1 MIVPFPLIDLQTG
14 LFETSLAPHEQVG
27 FELGWDYA
35 HHRLAP
41 PAPYDTEPSPLHS
54 GLLAGRAAFGARTLP
69 AGRYVRRWLQLRLHA
84 WLRGRSFEPVQVTP
98 NFLQQIDA
106 PHCPITRALLRAD
119 DGARSADIADI
130 PPAGTAAD
138 ASVAPSI
145 DRVRDDAGYAAGNL
159 ATLSRRAN
167 HAKGQRGRA
176 EALEIARR
184 LDAEAPGTAIDG
196 LGAAEWERVAAL
208 CSFVEPMSHA
218 EACRAPMRVLP
229 PNRLR
234 LFNPVQALQ
243 AFVGRQF
250 LKPGWS
256 ERTARIAALLPGEAA
271 RRDFQ
276 AYVIAL
282 APRVIEAG
290 GIGDVTRAR
299 WAVED
304 AAALPRIQARWARF
318 AEALA
323 PSACEALLMRAC
335 TARLTVGTVLPL
347 SERGATDGWALASR
361 GYLPQP
367 APARDA
373 GGRQRQLAW

>member
-1 MIVPFPLIDLQTG
+1 MTVHFPLIDLQTG
-14 LFETSLAPHEQVG
+14 LFETPLTPHAQVG

-35 HHRLAP
+35 HHLLAP
-41 PAPYDTEPSPLHS
+41 PRPYGSEPSPLHS
-54 GLLAGRAAFGARTLP
+54 GLVAGRAAFGARTLP

-84 WLRGRSFEPVQVTP
+84 WLRGRSLEPVQVTP
-98 NFLQQIDA
+98 NFLQQIDV
-106 PHCPITRALLRAD
+106 PRCPITRALLADGEARA
-119 DGARSADIADI
+119 AETLA
-130 PPAGTAAD
+130 AGSAAD
-138 ASVAPSI
+138 AAVAPSI
-145 DRVRDDAGYAAGNL
+145 DRVRDDAGYAASNL

-184 LDAEAPGTAIDG
+184 LDADVPGAVSDG
-196 LGAAEWERVAAL
+196 LGAAEWARIAAL
-208 CSFVEPMSHA
+208 CSFVTPMSHA

-234 LFNPVQALQ
+234 LFNPAQALQ

-256 ERTARIAALLPGEAA
+256 ERSAAFTALLPGEGL

-276 AYVIAL
+276 AYIIAL

-290 GIGDVTRAR
+290 GIADATRAR

-304 AAALPRIQARWARF
+304 AAALPRVQERWVRF
-318 AEALA
+318 AGPLDPA
-323 PSACEALLMRAC
+323 ACEALLMRASG
-335 TARLTVGTVLPL
+335 AGLAVGAVLPL
-347 SERGATDGWALASR
+347 SECGATDGWALASR
-361 GYLPQP
+361 GYLPHRTP
-367 APARDA
+367 APDA
-373 GGRQRQLAW
+373 GGRQTQLAW